1 MTKGELIVVT
11 GPSGVGKGTLVKAL
25 LENQKDLFVSISA
38 TTRKPRPGE
47 IEGQSYYFLSQS
59 QFKDLIEQQQ
69 LLEWAEYAGNYYGT
83 PCSAVIEKITQ
94 GHKVLL
100 EIEVLGARQVKES
113 FPEALLIFILP
124 PSEAELEKRLRE
136 RGQDSEAAITR
147 RLSKAKEELAVSQE
161 FDHCIINDDLNLAL
175 SQLEQIIWP
184 AITKPY

>member
-1 MTKGELIVVT
+1 MSIGQLIVLT
-11 GPSGVGKGTLVKAL
+11 GPSGVGKGTLVREL
-25 LENQKDLFVSISA
+25 LARHRDLFLSISA
-38 TTRKPRPGE
+38 TTRAPRTGE
-47 IEGQSYYFLSQS
+47 TDGKDYFFVSQDRFQSMIAQ
-59 QFKDLIEQQQ
+59 DE

-83 PCSAVIEKITQ
+83 PLSAVESQIQQ
-94 GHKVLL
+94 GKKVLL

-175 SQLEQIIWP
+175 SQLEQILWP
-184 AITKPY
+184 AITEP

>member
-38 TTRKPRPGE
+38 TTREPRPGE
-47 IEGQSYYFLSQS
+47 VEGQSYYFLSQS

-113 FPEALLIFILP
+113 FPEALLIF
-124 PSEAELEKRLRE
+124 
-136 RGQDSEAAITR
+136 
-147 RLSKAKEELAVSQE
+147 
-161 FDHCIINDDLNLAL
+161 
-175 SQLEQIIWP
+175 
-184 AITKPY
+184 